1 MDVLVTFRSPSGQCH
16 DCDYFGVCS
25 YTVVLIGSR
34 SSCSAL
40 ILGLLIYKVIS
51 HDCHSGFIELK
62 IIFRE

>member
-1 MDVLVTFRSPSGQCH
+1 MTVITSG
-16 DCDYFGVCS
+16 FALRLL
-25 YTVVLIGSR
+25 LIGSR